1 MIEALITEVKRK
13 KPNHFDVEDAR
24 MFKEALCATFCNM
37 KGLGKCRHCPAD
49 KLDHET
55 YKSVKIGDLINAIR

>member
-24 MFKEALCATFCNM
+24 MFREALFATFCNR
-37 KGLGKCRHCPAD
+37 KGKCRDCPVD

-55 YKSVKIGDLINAIR
+55 YKTVKIGNLINAIR

>member
-1 MIEALITEVKRK
+1 MIEALITEVRK

-24 MFKEALCATFCNM
+24 MFKEALCATFCNR
-37 KGLGKCRHCPAD
+37 KGKCRNCPVD
-49 KLDHET
+49 KLDHDT

>member
-13 KPNHFDVEDAR
+13 KPNHFDVEESR
-24 MFKEALCATFCNM
+24 MFKEALCATFCNR
-37 KGLGKCRHCPAD
+37 KGKCRNCPVD

>member
-1 MIEALITEVKRK
+1 MIEALITEVRK

-24 MFKEALCATFCNM
+24 MFKEALCATFCNR

-55 YKSVKIGDLINAIR
+55 YKVIKIGELINVVH

>member
-1 MIEALITEVKRK
+1 MIEALITEVRK

-24 MFKEALCATFCNM
+24 MFREALCATFCNR

-49 KLDHET
+49 KLDHAT